1 MLLSQGCFLEMASA
15 MQTGWNVHSTDKGE
29 GEELGSSLL
38 VNQQSPPLDYLLQQQ
53 GESERK
59 KLMGISS
66 LSLSV

>member
-1 MLLSQGCFLEMASA
+1 
-15 MQTGWNVHSTDKGE
+15 MQTGWNVHSMDRGE

-38 VNQQSPPLDYLLQQQ
+38 VNQQSHPLDYLLQQQ

-59 KLMGISS
+59 KLMGVSS